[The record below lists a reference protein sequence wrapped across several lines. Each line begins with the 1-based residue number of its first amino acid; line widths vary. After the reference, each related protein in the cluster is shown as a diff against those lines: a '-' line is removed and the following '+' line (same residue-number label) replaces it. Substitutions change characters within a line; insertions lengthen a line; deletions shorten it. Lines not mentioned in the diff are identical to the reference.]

1 MLEKQRIDFS
11 YKPKGVKGVDANFPF
26 KPRKLEVEHN
36 LGNIASCGVYKFL
49 PNKMKKEVEKN
60 LHLLEYFHMIPFNE
74 IGLPKFVS
82 KLSHK
87 KHRHLENPNL
97 IYPAGEEIYV
107 HIYPDKNDVR
117 DYYIPIEPTLV
128 AGVDNLVKKVEL
140 VLVDYLTDIDI
151 RPEDVE
157 QKRKV
162 LEEAL
167 NEICEIS
174 EEKSFIRDEAG
185 SINFLPLF
193 KNLKPKKVENK
204 IELSPHE
211 FKALRYALIRD
222 KVGLGVLQPYIK
234 DPNIEDI
241 SCSGLGPI
249 FIEHKILKSLK
260 SVVEFRDNETL
271 NKFVIKLAERISK
284 PVTHKSPI
292 VDSILPDGSRIN
304 IVYGGD
310 ISKNGSNFTIRK
322 FNETPFSIL
331 EIIDFGTLDYRI
343 AGYLWLLIGEGMSG
357 FICGETAS
365 GKTTFMNAI
374 TSLIPSESKVVSL
387 EDIPELQIP
396 HKNWI
401 RETTRTTSRGG
412 KSVEE
417 GEGSNVTMYDL
428 LKASL
433 RQRPDCILVGEIRGA
448 EGNIAFQGMQTGHPV
463 MSTFHAAGVEKLIQR
478 LTAPPISV
486 PQTFIDNLNFVVITS
501 TVRKPDREL
510 VRRVVSVNEI
520 VGYDPESNGIS
531 FIEVFR
537 WDPKTDTHT
546 FSGYGHSYLLE
557 QKLATHLG
565 IPFNQTK
572 LIYDEVEKR
581 AKILRKLHEQGKTNF
596 YDLFH
601 AISRAQ
607 NSGLLKI
614 KT

>member
-1 MLEKQRIDFS
+1 MSEKQRIDFS

-36 LGNIASCGVYKFL
+36 LDNIASCGVYKFL
-49 PNKMKKEVEKN
+49 PNKMKKEVESN
-60 LHLLEYFHMIPFNE
+60 LHLLEYLHMIPLNK
-74 IGLPKFVS
+74 IGLPKFVP
-82 KLSHK
+82 KLSDK
-87 KHRHLENPNL
+87 KHRRMENPNL
-97 IYPAGEEIYV
+97 IYPAGEGIYV
-107 HIYPDKNDVR
+107 HIYPDKSDVR
-117 DYYIPIEPTLV
+117 DYYIPIEPTLL
-128 AGVDNLVKKVEL
+128 AGVDNLMKKVEL
-140 VLVDYLTDIDI
+140 MLVDYLTDIEID
-151 RPEDVE
+151 PGDTE
-157 QKRKV
+157 QKKKV

-167 NEICEIS
+167 NDICTVS
-174 EEKSFIRDEAG
+174 EERSFVSDEAG
-185 SINFLPLF
+185 TINLLPLF
-193 KNLKPKKVENK
+193 KNLKSRNVGNK
-204 IELSPHE
+204 IELSPQE
-211 FKALRYALIRD
+211 FKALKYSLIRD
-222 KVGLGVLQPYIK
+222 KVGLGILQPYIK

-271 NKFVIKLAERISK
+271 NRFVIKLAERISK
-284 PVTHKSPI
+284 PVTYKDPI
-292 VDSILPDGSRIN
+292 VDSTLPDGSRIN

-331 EIIDFGTLDYRI
+331 ELIDFGTLDYRI

-357 FICGETAS
+357 FICGETAG

-374 TSLIPSESKVVSL
+374 TSLIPTESKVVSL

-401 RETTRTTSRGG
+401 RETTRTTSRGA
-412 KSVEE
+412 KSVGE

-433 RQRPDCILVGEIRGA
+433 RQRPDYILVGEIRGA

-486 PQTFIDNLNFVVITS
+486 PETFIDNLNFVVISS
-501 TVRKPDREL
+501 TVRKPNREL
-510 VRRVVSVNEI
+510 VRRILSVNEI
-520 VGYDPESNGIS
+520 VGYDPESGGIS
-531 FIEVFR
+531 FIEVFK

-546 FSGYGHSYLLE
+546 FTGYGNSYLLE
-557 QKLATHLG
+557 QKLATYLG
-565 IPFNQTK
+565 IPYNKTK

-581 AKILRKLHEQGKTNF
+581 SKILKKLHEQRRTNF
-596 YDLFH
+596 YELFQT
-601 AISRAQ
+601 ISRAQ
-607 NSGLLKI
+607 NSGLLEI